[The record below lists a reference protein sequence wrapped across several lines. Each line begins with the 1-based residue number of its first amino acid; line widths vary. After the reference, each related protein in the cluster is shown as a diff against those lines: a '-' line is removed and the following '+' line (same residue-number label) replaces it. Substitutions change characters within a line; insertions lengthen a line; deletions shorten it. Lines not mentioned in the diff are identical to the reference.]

1 MDEKEKSFIKKLF
14 GLLNF
19 VKKAKEQQKIL
30 ATLRNIKELETRFI
44 LLQQLENYYYTMATT
59 DILKLI

>member
-1 MDEKEKSFIKKLF
+1 MDEKEKSFIRKLF

>member
-1 MDEKEKSFIKKLF
+1 MDEKEKSFIRKLF

-44 LLQQLENYYYTMATT
+44 LLQQLENYYYTMATM